1 MRKNQWETCVMR
13 VFTRKLLPCRQ
24 IESYSVIHLGER
36 KVFLNPSG
44 TGIWNLIDG
53 VKTTEDVA
61 LAVAQQL
68 NAPAEKVA
76 GKVTTFLESLY
87 ERGLLWLVQDD
98 GRLRG
103 ISIAPTRTPEALAN
117 SEVSSPPAAL
127 DLRPVQE
134 ICMTPK
140 LAVGQASSVEE
151 QVNQL
156 YWENHYI
163 QKMHVE
169 LTYRCNFRCV
179 HCYNTTHGGA
189 ATELTTEEWFDAFD
203 QLAHLGCY
211 LLTLTGGELFVRKDV
226 VPIIQHACS
235 RQFALRLNTNGSLI
249 DEKMLEK
256 LEPMRPF
263 LQSFDVSFY
272 GADEKVHD
280 TLAQRPGSYNNTMRA
295 IRLLSEAKHNLVAKF
310 VTMRDNFEGI
320 DKFTDDMTRLGIRYV
335 VHTGSVI
342 PQTDRNTKPLVQIL
356 TDAQYRKLVLSHGSV
371 KHSSPGNCKPGHVRG
386 AITPE
391 GHISPCE
398 WLTDFK
404 YGNLREQS
412 LRDIWYSSGF
422 LEFRKVFEEESE
434 CPPCSLRPG
443 CDRCPAHSY
452 LETGSLLKCAPV
464 QRHNAEIFQ
473 QVVGV

>member
-1 MRKNQWETCVMR
+1 MR

-24 IESYSVIHLGER
+24 IESFSIIHLGER

-44 TGIWNLIDG
+44 TRIWNLIDG
-53 VKTTEDVA
+53 VKTDDEIV

-68 NAPAEKVA
+68 DAPAEKITS
-76 GKVTTFLESLY
+76 KVTSFFDRLY
-87 ERGLLWLVQDD
+87 ERGLLWLAHDD
-98 GRLRG
+98 GRLHG
-103 ISIAPTRTPEALAN
+103 ISITPTRTTEALVD
-117 SEVSSPPAAL
+117 SDVSSPPG
-127 DLRPVQE
+127 LRPVQE

-140 LAVGQASSVEE
+140 FAADQASSVEN

-156 YWENHYI
+156 YWQNHYI
-163 QKMHVE
+163 QKMHIE

-203 QLAHLGCY
+203 QLAGMGCS

-226 VPIIQHACS
+226 VPIIQHACD
-235 RQFALRLNTNGSLI
+235 RHFTLRLNTNGSLI
-249 DEKMLEK
+249 DEKMMEK

-272 GADEKVHD
+272 GADEKAHD
-280 TLAQRPGSYNNTMRA
+280 MLAQRPGSYNNTMRA
-295 IRLLSEAKHNLVAKF
+295 IRLLSEAKYNLVAKF
-310 VTMRDNFEGI
+310 VTMRDNFDGI
-320 DKFTDDMTRLGIRYV
+320 EKFEDDMTRLGVRHV
-335 VHTGSVI
+335 VHTGSLI

-356 TDAQYRKLVLSHGSV
+356 TDTQYRKLVSARGSV
-371 KHSSPGNCKPGHVRG
+371 KHSSPGTCKPGHVRG
-386 AITPE
+386 AITPD

-452 LETGSLLKCAPV
+452 LETGSLLKCAPI

-473 QVVGV
+473 EVVGV

>member
-1 MRKNQWETCVMR
+1 MR

-24 IESYSVIHLGER
+24 IESFSIIHLGER

-44 TGIWNLIDG
+44 TRIWNLIDG
-53 VKTTEDVA
+53 VKTDDEIV

-68 NAPAEKVA
+68 DAPAEKIT
-76 GKVTTFLESLY
+76 GKVTSFFDRLY
-87 ERGLLWLVQDD
+87 ERGLLWLAHDD
-98 GRLRG
+98 GRLHG
-103 ISIAPTRTPEALAN
+103 ISITPTRTTEALVD
-117 SEVSSPPAAL
+117 SDVSSPPG
-127 DLRPVQE
+127 LRPVQE
-134 ICMTPK
+134 VCMTPK
-140 LAVGQASSVEE
+140 FAADQASSVES

-156 YWENHYI
+156 YWQNHYI
-163 QKMHVE
+163 QKMHIE

-189 ATELTTEEWFDAFD
+189 ATELTTEDWFDAFD
-203 QLAHLGCY
+203 QLADMGCC

-226 VPIIQHACS
+226 VPIIQHACD
-235 RQFALRLNTNGSLI
+235 RHFTLRLNTNGSLI
-249 DEKMLEK
+249 DEKMMEK

-272 GADEKVHD
+272 GADEKAHD

-295 IRLLSEAKHNLVAKF
+295 IRLLSEAKYNLVAKF
-310 VTMRDNFEGI
+310 VTMRDNFDGI
-320 DKFTDDMTRLGIRYV
+320 EKFEDDMTRLGIRHV
-335 VHTGSVI
+335 VHTGSLI

-356 TDAQYRKLVLSHGSV
+356 TDTQYRKLVSARGSV
-371 KHSSPGNCKPGHVRG
+371 KHSSPGTCKPGHVRG
-386 AITPE
+386 AITPD

-452 LETGSLLKCAPV
+452 LETGSLLKCAPI

-473 QVVGV
+473 EVVGV

>member
-1 MRKNQWETCVMR
+1 MR
-13 VFTRKLLPCRQ
+13 VFTRKLLPCRE
-24 IESYSVIHLGER
+24 IESFSIIHLGER

-44 TGIWNLIDG
+44 TRIWNLIDG
-53 VKTTEDVA
+53 VKTDDEIV
-61 LAVAQQL
+61 LVVAQQL
-68 NAPAEKVA
+68 DAPVEKITS
-76 GKVTTFLESLY
+76 KVTSFFDRLY
-87 ERGLLWLVQDD
+87 ERGLLWLAHDD
-98 GRLRG
+98 GRLHG
-103 ISIAPTRTPEALAN
+103 ISITPTRTTEALVD
-117 SEVSSPPAAL
+117 SDVSSPPG
-127 DLRPVQE
+127 LRPVQE
-134 ICMTPK
+134 VCMTPK
-140 LAVGQASSVEE
+140 FAADQTSSVEN

-156 YWENHYI
+156 YWQNHYI
-163 QKMHVE
+163 QKMHIE

-203 QLAHLGCY
+203 QLAGMGCS

-226 VPIIQHACS
+226 VPIIQHACD
-235 RQFALRLNTNGSLI
+235 RHFTLRLNTNGSLI
-249 DEKMLEK
+249 DEKMIEK

-272 GADEKVHD
+272 GADEKAHD

-295 IRLLSEAKHNLVAKF
+295 IRLLSEAKYNLVAKF
-310 VTMRDNFEGI
+310 VTMRDNFDGI
-320 DKFTDDMTRLGIRYV
+320 EKFEDDMTRLGIRHV
-335 VHTGSVI
+335 VHTGSLI

-356 TDAQYRKLVLSHGSV
+356 TDTQYRKLVSARGSV
-371 KHSSPGNCKPGHVRG
+371 KHSSPGTCKPGHVRG
-386 AITPE
+386 AITPD

-452 LETGSLLKCAPV
+452 LETGSLLKCAPI

-473 QVVGV
+473 EVLGV

>member
-1 MRKNQWETCVMR
+1 MMR
-13 VFTRKLLPCRQ
+13 VFTRKLLPCRE
-24 IESYSVIHLGER
+24 IESFSIIHLGER

-53 VKTTEDVA
+53 AKTDNEIV

-68 NAPAEKVA
+68 DAPAEKIT
-76 GKVTTFLESLY
+76 GRVTGFLDRLY
-87 ERGLLWLVQDD
+87 ERGLLWLAQDD
-98 GRLRG
+98 GRLHG
-103 ISIAPTRTPEALAN
+103 ISITPTRTTEALVD
-117 SEVSSPPAAL
+117 SEVSSPPG
-127 DLRPVQE
+127 LRPVQE
-134 ICMTPK
+134 VCMTPK
-140 LAVGQASSVEE
+140 FAAGQASSVED

-156 YWENHYI
+156 YWQNHYI
-163 QKMHVE
+163 QKMHIE

-189 ATELTTEEWFDAFD
+189 ATELTTEEWFAALD
-203 QLAHLGCY
+203 QLADMGCY
-211 LLTLTGGELFVRKDV
+211 LLTLTGGELFVRKDA
-226 VPIIQHACS
+226 VPIIQHAGD
-235 RQFALRLNTNGSLI
+235 RRFTLRLNTNGSLI

-295 IRLLSEAKHNLVAKF
+295 VRLLSEAKYNLVAKF
-310 VTMRDNFEGI
+310 VTMRDNFDGI
-320 DKFTDDMTRLGIRYV
+320 DKFKDDMIRMGIRYV
-335 VHTGSVI
+335 IHTGSLI

-356 TDAQYRKLVLSHGSV
+356 TDTQYRKLVLTQGSER
-371 KHSSPGNCKPGHVRG
+371 HSSPGSCKPGHVRG
-386 AITPE
+386 AITPD

-452 LETGSLLKCAPV
+452 LETGSLLKCAPI

-473 QVVGV
+473 EVVGV

>member
-1 MRKNQWETCVMR
+1 MRT
-13 VFTRKLLPCRQ
+13 FTRRVLPCRQ
-24 IESYSVIHLGER
+24 IESYSVLHQGER

-44 TGIWNLIDG
+44 TTIWNLIDG
-53 VKTTEDVA
+53 VKTEDEIASA
-61 LAVAQQL
+61 LAQQL
-68 NAPAEKVA
+68 DAPPEKVA
-76 GKVTTFLESLY
+76 GKVTTFLDRLY
-87 ERGLLWLVQDD
+87 DKGLLWLAQD

-103 ISIAPTRTPEALAN
+103 VSFAPARSAEALAD
-117 SEVSSPPAAL
+117 SDVSSPPSI

-140 LAVGQASSVEE
+140 FAAGATKSVEE

-156 YWENHYI
+156 YWERHYI

-189 ATELTTEEWFDAFD
+189 ATELDTEDWFNAFD
-203 QLAHLGCY
+203 QLAEMGCY

-226 VPIIQHACS
+226 VPIIQHACD
-235 RQFALRLNTNGSLI
+235 RNFTLRLNTNGSLI
-249 DEKMLEK
+249 DEKMLAK

-295 IRLLSEAKHNLVAKF
+295 IRLLKEANFELVAKF
-310 VTMRDNFEGI
+310 VTMRDNFDGI
-320 DKFTDDMTRLGIRYV
+320 EKFEDDMTKLGVRHA
-335 VHTGSVI
+335 VHTGSLI
-342 PQTDRNTKPLVQIL
+342 PQTNRNTAPLVQIL
-356 TDAQYRKLVLSHGSV
+356 TDTQYRTLVSTRGSA
-371 KHSSPGNCKPGHVRG
+371 KHSSPGTCKPGHVRG

-398 WLTDFK
+398 WLTDLK
-404 YGNLREQS
+404 YGNLKEQS
-412 LRDIWYSSGF
+412 LRDIWYSPGF
-422 LEFRKVFEEESE
+422 LEFRKIFEEESE

-452 LETGSLLKCAPV
+452 LETGSLLKCAPI

-473 QVVGV
+473 EVVGV

>member
-1 MRKNQWETCVMR
+1 MR
-13 VFTRKLLPCRQ
+13 VFTKKLLPCRQ
-24 IESYSVIHLGER
+24 TESYSILHLGER

-44 TGIWNLIDG
+44 TRIWNVIDG
-53 VKTTEDVA
+53 VKTSDEIA
-61 LAVAQQL
+61 LAVAREL
-68 NAPAEKVA
+68 DAPPEKVA
-76 GKVTTFLESLY
+76 PKVNTFLDRLY
-87 ERGLLWLVQDD
+87 EQGLLWLAQDD

-103 ISIAPTRTPEALAN
+103 IAIAPTRTAEALVD
-117 SEVSSPPAAL
+117 SEVSSPPPATG
-127 DLRPVQE
+127 LRPVQE

-140 LAVGQASSVEE
+140 FAAGQNSSVED
-151 QVNQL
+151 QINQL
-156 YWENHYI
+156 YWERHYI
-163 QKMHVE
+163 QKMHIE

-203 QLAHLGCY
+203 QLADMGCY
-211 LLTLTGGELFVRKDV
+211 LLTLTGGEVFVRKDV
-226 VPIIQHACS
+226 LPIIQHACD
-235 RQFALRLNTNGSLI
+235 RQFSLRFNTNGSLI
-249 DEKMLEK
+249 DEKMLQK
-256 LEPMRPF
+256 FEPMRPF

-272 GADEKVHD
+272 GADPEQHD

-295 IRLLSEAKHNLVAKF
+295 VRLLSEAKFNLVAKF
-310 VTMRDNFEGI
+310 VTMRDNFDGI
-320 DKFTDDMTRLGIRYV
+320 EKFEDDMTRLGVRHA
-335 VHTGSVI
+335 VHTGSLI

-356 TDAQYRKLVLSHGSV
+356 NDAQYRKLLSTRGSTNSSS
-371 KHSSPGNCKPGHVRG
+371 SSPGTCKPGHVRG

-391 GHISPCE
+391 GYVSPCE

-412 LRDIWYSSGF
+412 LRDIWYSPGF
-422 LEFRKVFEEESE
+422 LDFRKVFEEESE

-443 CDRCPAHSY
+443 CNRCPAHSY
-452 LETGSLLKCAPV
+452 LETGSLLKCAPI

>member
-1 MRKNQWETCVMR
+1 
-13 VFTRKLLPCRQ
+13 
-24 IESYSVIHLGER
+24 
-36 KVFLNPSG
+36 
-44 TGIWNLIDG
+44 
-53 VKTTEDVA
+53 
-61 LAVAQQL
+61 
-68 NAPAEKVA
+68 
-76 GKVTTFLESLY
+76 
-87 ERGLLWLVQDD
+87 
-98 GRLRG
+98 
-103 ISIAPTRTPEALAN
+103 
-117 SEVSSPPAAL
+117 
-127 DLRPVQE
+127 
-134 ICMTPK
+134 MTPK
-140 LAVGQASSVEE
+140 FAADQASSVES

-156 YWENHYI
+156 YWQNHYI
-163 QKMHVE
+163 QKMHIE

-189 ATELTTEEWFDAFD
+189 ATELTTEDWFDAFD
-203 QLAHLGCY
+203 QLADMGCC

-226 VPIIQHACS
+226 VPIIQHACD
-235 RQFALRLNTNGSLI
+235 RHFTLRLNTNGSLI
-249 DEKMLEK
+249 DEKMMEK

-272 GADEKVHD
+272 GADEKAHD

-295 IRLLSEAKHNLVAKF
+295 IRLLSEAKYNLVAKF
-310 VTMRDNFEGI
+310 VTMRDNFDGI
-320 DKFTDDMTRLGIRYV
+320 EKFEDDMTRLGIRHV
-335 VHTGSVI
+335 VHTGSLI

-356 TDAQYRKLVLSHGSV
+356 TDTQYRKLVSARGSV
-371 KHSSPGNCKPGHVRG
+371 KHSSPGTCKPGHVRG
-386 AITPE
+386 AITPD

-452 LETGSLLKCAPV
+452 LETGSLLKCAPI

-473 QVVGV
+473 EVVGV

>member
-1 MRKNQWETCVMR
+1 MR
-13 VFTRKLLPCRQ
+13 VFSRKLLPCRQ
-24 IESYSVIHLGER
+24 IESYSIIHLGER

-44 TGIWNLIDG
+44 TRIWNLIDG
-53 VKTTEDVA
+53 VKTDDEIV

-68 NAPAEKVA
+68 DAPAEKIT
-76 GKVTTFLESLY
+76 GKVTSFFDRLY
-87 ERGLLWLVQDD
+87 ERGLLWLAHDD
-98 GRLRG
+98 GHLHG
-103 ISIAPTRTPEALAN
+103 ISITPTRTTEALAD
-117 SEVSSPPAAL
+117 SDVSSPPG
-127 DLRPVQE
+127 LRPVQE
-134 ICMTPK
+134 VCMTPK
-140 LAVGQASSVEE
+140 FAADHTSSVEN

-156 YWENHYI
+156 YWQNHYI
-163 QKMHVE
+163 QKMHIE

-189 ATELTTEEWFDAFD
+189 ATELTTEEWLDAFD
-203 QLAHLGCY
+203 QLADMGCC

-226 VPIIQHACS
+226 VPIIQHACD
-235 RQFALRLNTNGSLI
+235 RHFTLRLNTNGSLI
-249 DEKMLEK
+249 DEKMMEK

-272 GADEKVHD
+272 GADEKAHD

-295 IRLLSEAKHNLVAKF
+295 IRLLSEAKYNLVAKF
-310 VTMRDNFEGI
+310 VTMRDNFDGI
-320 DKFTDDMTRLGIRYV
+320 EKFEDDMTRLGVRHV
-335 VHTGSVI
+335 VHTGSLI

-356 TDAQYRKLVLSHGSV
+356 TDTQYRKLVSTRGSV
-371 KHSSPGNCKPGHVRG
+371 KHSSPGTCKPGHVRG
-386 AITPE
+386 AITPD

-404 YGNLREQS
+404 YGNLRKQS

-452 LETGSLLKCAPV
+452 LETGSLLKCAPI

-473 QVVGV
+473 EVVGV